1 MHDQDA
7 TKCIAACTG
16 LSGFV
21 VAMLANMSVSNPI
34 EVAVPRAIMAMVVCS
49 FVGYVIGR
57 ISTGVIS
64 ETIFKRAEQ
73 AKEASRLAAEQALA
87 EVGQRAKEAQE
98 EPASG

>member
-21 VAMLANMSVSNPI
+21 VAMVANMAVSNPI
-34 EVAVPRAIMAMVVCS
+34 ETAVPRAILAMVVCS
-49 FVGYVIGR
+49 AVGYVIGR
-57 ISTGVIS
+57 ISTVVIN

-73 AKEASRLAAEQALA
+73 AKEASRQAAERALA
-87 EVGQRAKEAQE
+87 EVAQGAKQVQE